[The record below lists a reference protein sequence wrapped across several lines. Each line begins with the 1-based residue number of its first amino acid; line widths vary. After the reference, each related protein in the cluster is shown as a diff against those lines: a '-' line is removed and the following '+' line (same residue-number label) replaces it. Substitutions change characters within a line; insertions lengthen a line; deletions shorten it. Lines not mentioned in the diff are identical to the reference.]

1 MVRKVAVIS
10 GGAGRIGFELCRYFC
25 QDAIDLAIFGSSKE
39 KAFETARRLEKYNGN
54 CLPMECNVVN
64 TEAVQ
69 SAMKRVFDHFGR
81 IDILVSM
88 QGWPP
93 KKQEIMEITDEYW
106 NGVISS
112 HLTGSFHMLQQAV
125 PYLEKSPAARV
136 IFLASPG
143 VFKGDWEDGLAYS
156 AAKGGIVSLTY
167 AAAKMLAKKGITVN
181 CIATG
186 GIHNVYGPEKDIDSA
201 RRIPLDNRSTLK
213 SICKAVDFLIDEAGS
228 AITGKV
234 LIYGNGKLPG

>member
-1 MVRKVAVIS
+1 MTGKVAVIS
-10 GGAGRIGFELCRYFC
+10 GGAERIGFEICRSFC
-25 QDAIDLAIFGSSKE
+25 ESGISLAIFGSSKA
-39 KAFETARRLEKYNGN
+39 KAIETARRLEKFNGT
-54 CLPMECNVVN
+54 CLPIECNVVEVN
-64 TEAVQ
+64 SVR
-69 SAMKRVFDHFGR
+69 SAMKQTYDQFGV
-81 IDILVSM
+81 IDVLVSM

-93 KKQEIMEITDEYW
+93 KKQEILDITEEYW

-112 HLTGSFHMLQQAV
+112 HLTGSFHMLQQVV
-125 PYLEKSPAARV
+125 PYLEKSSAPRV

-186 GIHNVYGPEKDIDSA
+186 GIHNVYGLEKDIDSA
-201 RRIPLDNRSTLK
+201 KRIPLDNRGTLK

-234 LIYGNGKLPG
+234 LIYGNGKLSG